1 MSGGRLEYLS
11 QASLLRLL
19 AVMALIIAPHLG
31 RLPIWEV
38 PLVIG
43 MLGWRA
49 LAVLRQWRMP
59 PRWLKVLFTLLV
71 FAGVQYSY
79 GRTHG
84 QAAGVALFIVM
95 LSFKLMEIRERRDV
109 MVTVFLM
116 YFVLITHFLYSQ
128 EIWTILYLLVCATAI
143 TAVLI
148 EASHPGSA
156 LPPRVTGRLAM
167 RQMAEA
173 LPLMVVFFL
182 LFPRIPGPLWGLPS
196 DGGAA
201 GRTGLS
207 DSMAPG
213 DIASLIESDEPA
225 FRVEF
230 DGEAPPKSQMYWR
243 GPVFWFYNGRAWK
256 TGFRG
261 DGRQVPVAETR
272 GEPLRY
278 RMTLEP
284 TGQHWITALEL
295 VDRRALPADTGL
307 NIDYLLQYK
316 RRIGERVLLE
326 LQSFPDFTLEPELS
340 AFKRQQATRLPQ
352 GFNPETEALAERW
365 RERGLGDVQIVN
377 AALQMFRQQPF
388 VYTLQPPTL
397 GRHAVDDFLFDTQR
411 GFCEHYASSFTVL
424 MRAAGVPA
432 RVVTGYQGGEENRIG
447 DYYVVRQSDAHAWS
461 EVWLDGQGWV
471 RVDPTGAVAPDRI
484 ELGIESALSAADGL
498 PSFLSSRTALRYW
511 LEARWDLANAY
522 WNRWVLAFGPEMQQA
537 LLERFGLVGTRSMII
552 ALTVMVTVLLSV
564 FGLFA
569 LRRARP
575 SRADDTPQRLWRV
588 LEKRLATLGA
598 VRAGGEGPRDFVERV
613 SREHPELRGRLELAL
628 RHYLTLRYLG
638 QADAEREQALQSLV
652 RGFKPRRANA

>member
-1 MSGGRLEYLS
+1 MSGGRLEYLT

-31 RLPIWEV
+31 RLPTWEV

-59 PRWLKVLFTLLV
+59 PRWIKVLITLLA

-84 QAAGVALFIVM
+84 QAAGVALFTVM
-95 LSFKLMEIRERRDV
+95 LTFKLMEMRDRRDV

-128 EIWTILYLLVCATAI
+128 EIWTILYLLVCATCI

-148 EASHPGSA
+148 EASHPGAA
-156 LPPRVTGRLAM
+156 LPPRVTARLAG

-196 DGGAA
+196 DGGAV

-213 DIASLIESDEPA
+213 DIASLIESDQPA

-230 DGEAPPKSQMYWR
+230 DGAAPPKSQMYWR
-243 GPVFWFYNGRAWK
+243 GPVFWFYNGAAWN

-261 DGRQVPVAETR
+261 DGRLVPEAELR
-272 GEPLRY
+272 GEALRY

-284 TGQHWITALEL
+284 SGQHWITALEL
-295 VDRRALPADTGL
+295 VDRTTLPKETGL
-307 NIDYLLQYK
+307 NTDYLLQHK

-326 LQSFPDFTLEPELS
+326 MQSYTDFTLEPELS
-340 AFKRQQATRLPQ
+340 DFRRQQATRLPQ
-352 GFNPETEALAERW
+352 GFNPRTLELAESW
-365 RERGLGDVQIVN
+365 RERGLDDAAIVET
-377 AALQMFRQQPF
+377 ALQRFRNQPF
-388 VYTLQPPTL
+388 VYTLQPPAL
-397 GRHAVDDFLFDTQR
+397 GRHAVDEFLFETRR

-432 RVVTGYQGGEENRIG
+432 RVVTGYQGGDENRLG
-447 DYYVVRQSDAHAWS
+447 DYFVVRQSDAHAWS
-461 EVWLDGQGWV
+461 EVWLEGQGWV

-537 LLERFGLVGTRSMII
+537 LLERFGLVGMRSMII
-552 ALTVMVTVLLSV
+552 ALTVAVTVMLSV
-564 FGLFA
+564 FGLLA
-569 LRRARP
+569 LRRSRP
-575 SRADDTPQRLWRV
+575 SAPPAPPPMRRSASGDSWRNAWPASASCAARARARGISSSAWPANGRPCAARWNWLCATTWRCV
-588 LEKRLATLGA
+588 TSTRPTRSAN
-598 VRAGGEGPRDFVERV
+598 
-613 SREHPELRGRLELAL
+613 
-628 RHYLTLRYLG
+628 
-638 QADAEREQALQSLV
+638 
-652 RGFKPRRANA
+652 RRCTHW